1 MRLKKYACRCFAVV
15 CAVVSVA
22 CQENIETIDKVNTE
36 VSVLQERTTLPL
48 GSFEG
53 ASLGDLIGEDKQLP
67 EGFVRTEEGYEFQ
80 FKIDKTISA
89 GEDFSVPSF
98 FEIPGSSSKFPVSL
112 PKLSLDGLN
121 FKIGTGANEIP
132 ALSAFSS
139 AIEKINSLAPGSVE
153 NSIEIKDE
161 YFHNEFFEF
170 PQEIL
175 IESDEPISIEIEA
188 VKFELPEQIK
198 DITKIVLA
206 KSEDE
211 PGAPGAPIE
220 LNIDLNGLAG
230 INKGGNISFTL
241 TPKGNIDLVLYNN
254 GERVEK
260 NEQTGSYLVKQEIKE
275 GSADASLKFY
285 IAEVLLNKTEESEGQ
300 DAESIEIDL
309 SMDCDFSF
317 ELNLKAGEL
326 ILKDE
331 KGDDAEP
338 SFAMSADIGL
348 EDAYV
353 KFNND
358 KPLFSFDAANGNGFS
373 FDINDLPEQLES
385 INYIKLKDAK
395 LTLYAKGLEWL
406 NDAKYG
412 DVVSIDMTLP
422 EVFVLT
428 ASKGSFDTANHK
440 LSITLGEIVEGV
452 DIELKAIDFG
462 DDGLAPNDKGGISIA
477 FNPAVEVRFSNP
489 DELSVMGFFPPEDE
503 SIPVNVGFEKAT
515 IGLESVSAKVNFSY
529 DYKTDKPLATGL
541 GDLQDE
547 LKGLE
552 IGGAGLSPVVELS
565 ISNPLTIAA
574 NFSASITPMVGDE
587 RKENAKI
594 EVKGKDGGPVVIKA
608 AEYDAV
614 TGEIIPV
621 HTKVVLAKP
630 NRADEFAGVDCIFIG
645 CDIDELINILPTHFD
660 FDASFGLP
668 DEVVTLH
675 MIDNLD
681 MDIAVNLSLPI
692 AFDDKL
698 NISYETTVDV
708 VDSQGHSP
716 LEEVAKI
723 ESLKV
728 GDIAVIAKFE
738 TTLPLELV
746 LSTTLLDK
754 EGNKLDTKLGFGDE
768 NNTIKGSSDGST
780 PNVSELRW
788 VFDLA
793 AEDGSLEELKY
804 IHSVAM
810 KVEANSVA
818 DGVVS
823 LKDEQYIKADLLL
836 ELDGGVT
843 VDIED
848 LMK

>member
-15 CAVVSVA
+15 CAIVSVA

-80 FKIDKTISA
+80 FKIDTTISA

-175 IESDEPISIEIEA
+175 IESDEPISIKIEP

-220 LNIDLNGLAG
+220 LDIDLDGLAG
-230 INKGGNISFTL
+230 INAGGTISFTL

-254 GERVEK
+254 GEVVEK
-260 NEQTGSYLVKQEIKE
+260 NEQTGSYLVEQEIEAKK
-275 GSADASLKFY
+275 ADASLKFY
-285 IAEVLLNKTEESEGQ
+285 IAEVLLNRDEESEGQ
-300 DAESIEIDL
+300 DVESIDIDL

-317 ELNLKAGEL
+317 YLKLEAGEL

-331 KGDDAEP
+331 NGDDAEP
-338 SFAMSADIGL
+338 SFAMSANIGL

-373 FDINDLPEQLES
+373 FDIDGLPEQLES
-385 INYIKLKDAK
+385 INSIALKDAK
-395 LTLYAKGLEWL
+395 LTLFAKGLEWL
-406 NDAKYG
+406 NDAGYG

-428 ASKGSFDTANHK
+428 ANKGNFDTANHK

-452 DIELKAIDFG
+452 DIVLEAIDFG

-477 FNPAVEVRFSNP
+477 FNPAVEVRFSRT
-489 DELSVMGFFPPEDE
+489 DELSVMGFFPPDE
-503 SIPVNVGFEKAT
+503 SIDVNVGFEEAT

-587 RKENAKI
+587 RKEDAKI

-645 CDIDELINILPTHFD
+645 CDIDKLINILPTHFD

-681 MDIAVNLSLPI
+681 MDIAVSLSLPI

-780 PNVSELRW
+780 PEVSELRW

>member
-15 CAVVSVA
+15 CAIVSVA

-80 FKIDKTISA
+80 FKIDTTISA
-89 GEDFSVPSF
+89 GEDFSVPSSF
-98 FEIPGSSSKFPVSL
+98 DIPGSSSKFPVSL

-121 FKIGTGANEIP
+121 FEIGTKAFEIP

-139 AIEKINSLAPGSVE
+139 AIEKINSIAPGSVE

-170 PQEIL
+170 PEKIL
-175 IESDEPISIEIEA
+175 IESDEPLPIDIDA

-211 PGAPGAPIE
+211 PGAPGAPIK

-254 GERVEK
+254 GEVVEK

-317 ELNLKAGEL
+317 ELDLKAGEL

-331 KGDDAEP
+331 SGNDAEP

-348 EDAYV
+348 KDAYV

-373 FDINDLPEQLES
+373 FDIDGLPEQLES
-385 INYIKLKDAK
+385 INCIKLKDAK
-395 LTLYAKGLEWL
+395 LTLFARGLEWL
-406 NDAKYG
+406 NDAGYG

-428 ASKGSFDTANHK
+428 ANKGNFDTANHK

-452 DIELKAIDFG
+452 DIVLESIDFG
-462 DDGLAPNDKGGISIA
+462 DGGLAPNDKGGISIA
-477 FNPAVEVRFSNP
+477 FNPAVEVRFSRI
-489 DELSVMGFFPPEDE
+489 DELSVMGFFPPDE
-503 SIPVNVGFEKAT
+503 SIDVNVGFEEAT

-529 DYKTDKPLATGL
+529 DYNTDKPLATGL

-587 RKENAKI
+587 RKEDAKI

-608 AEYDAV
+608 AEYDKV

-645 CDIDELINILPTHFD
+645 CDIDKLINILPTHFD

>member
-80 FKIDKTISA
+80 FKIDTTISA
-89 GEDFSVPSF
+89 GEDFKVPSS

-121 FKIGTGANEIP
+121 FEIGTEAFEIP

-139 AIEKINSLAPGSVE
+139 AIEKINSLAPGAVE

-206 KSEDE
+206 KSKDE

-254 GERVEK
+254 GEVVEK

-317 ELNLKAGEL
+317 KLNLKEGEL

-331 KGDDAEP
+331 NGDDAEP

-373 FDINDLPEQLES
+373 FDIDGLPEQLES
-385 INYIKLKDAK
+385 INSIALKDAE
-395 LTLYAKGLEWL
+395 LTLFARGLEWL
-406 NDAKYG
+406 NDAGYG

-428 ASKGSFDTANHK
+428 ANKGKFDTANHK

-452 DIELKAIDFG
+452 DIVLEAIDFG
-462 DDGLAPNDKGGISIA
+462 DGGLAPNDEGGISIA
-477 FNPAVEVRFSNP
+477 FNPAVEVRFSRT
-489 DELSVMGFFPPEDE
+489 DELSVMGFFPEDE
-503 SIPVNVGFEKAT
+503 SIDVNVGFEEAT

-529 DYKTDKPLATGL
+529 DYNTDKPLATGL

-587 RKENAKI
+587 RKEDAKI

-645 CDIDELINILPTHFD
+645 CDIDKLINILPTHFD

-668 DEVVTLH
+668 NEVVTLH

-681 MDIAVNLSLPI
+681 MDIAVSLSLPI

-768 NNTIKGSSDGST
+768 NNTIKGSSDGLT

>member
-80 FKIDKTISA
+80 FKIDTTISA
-89 GEDFSVPSF
+89 GEDFSVPSSF
-98 FEIPGSSSKFPVSL
+98 DIPSSSSEFPVSL

-121 FKIGTGANEIP
+121 FEIGTEAFEIP

-175 IESDEPISIEIEA
+175 IESDEPISIDIDA

-211 PGAPGAPIE
+211 PGAPIE
-220 LNIDLNGLAG
+220 LDIDLDGLAG
-230 INKGGNISFTL
+230 INAGGTISFTL

-254 GERVEK
+254 GEVVEK
-260 NEQTGSYLVKQEIKE
+260 NEQTGSYLVEQEIEAKK
-275 GSADASLKFY
+275 ADASLKFY
-285 IAEVLLNKTEESEGQ
+285 IAEVLLNRDEESEGQ
-300 DAESIEIDL
+300 DVESIDIDL

-317 ELNLKAGEL
+317 YLKLEAGEL

-331 KGDDAEP
+331 NGDDAEP
-338 SFAMSADIGL
+338 SFAMSANIGL

-373 FDINDLPEQLES
+373 FDIDGLPEQLES
-385 INYIKLKDAK
+385 INYIKLKNAK
-395 LTLYAKGLEWL
+395 LTLFAKGLEWL
-406 NDAKYG
+406 NKAGYG
-412 DVVSIDMTLP
+412 NVVSIDMTLP

-428 ASKGSFDTANHK
+428 ANKGNFDTANHK

-452 DIELKAIDFG
+452 DIVLEAIDFG

-477 FNPAVEVRFSNP
+477 FNPAVEVRFSRT
-489 DELSVMGFFPPEDE
+489 DELSVMGFFPPYE
-503 SIPVNVGFEKAT
+503 SIDVNVGFDEAT

-587 RKENAKI
+587 RKEDAKI

-668 DEVVTLH
+668 EEVVTLH

-754 EGNKLDTKLGFGDE
+754 EGNKLDTKLGFSDE

-780 PNVSELRW
+780 PEVSELRW